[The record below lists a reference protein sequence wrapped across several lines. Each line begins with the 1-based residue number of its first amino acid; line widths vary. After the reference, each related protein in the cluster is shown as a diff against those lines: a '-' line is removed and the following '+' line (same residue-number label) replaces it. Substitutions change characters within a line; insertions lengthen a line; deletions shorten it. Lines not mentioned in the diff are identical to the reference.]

1 MCADGKLEIAEN
13 GKKWDAENMAKRNLN
28 GFGQLAMGLLGQGQH
43 NQLLPPQNG
52 AKPKCHRLKLFYGK
66 NLITKFR
73 IFVMRGLCRIVA
85 MWELGKEVVK

>member
-43 NQLLPPQNG
+43 NQLLPPFPS
-52 AKPKCHRLKLFYGK
+52 KRGK
-66 NLITKFR
+66 TKTPSEKAFLR
-73 IFVMRGLCRIVA
+73 
-85 MWELGKEVVK
+85 